1 MKRIVTAK
9 IAENAP
15 LTLDVFKL
23 LLRLPGGD
31 EPARP
36 GQFVNVYLDD
46 GAHLL
51 PRPISVCRQ
60 EGSMLTL
67 VYRAVG
73 EGTRKMAALQPGE
86 TLRVSSPL
94 GNGYALPER
103 GHVLLVGG
111 GVGVPP
117 LLQTAY
123 AAKEKGLH
131 VTVAV
136 GYRDAL
142 FLEQEFRAAAD
153 AFHFA
158 TDDGSAGFHGN
169 AVQLLETLALS
180 EGTVVL
186 ACGPKPMLRTLQRFC
201 MERTLPLQVSL
212 EERMGCGYGACVG
225 CVCKL
230 RQNGAILQKRVCKD
244 GPVFDGSEV
253 IFE

>member
-1 MKRIVTAK
+1 
-9 IAENAP
+9 
-15 LTLDVFKL
+15 
-23 LLRLPGGD
+23 
-31 EPARP
+31 
-36 GQFVNVYLDD
+36 
-46 GAHLL
+46 
-51 PRPISVCRQ
+51 
-60 EGSMLTL
+60 MLTL
-67 VYRAVG
+67 VYRAAG

-169 AVQLLETLALS
+169 AVQLIETLALS
-180 EGTVVL
+180 EGRVVL
-186 ACGPKPMLRTLQRFC
+186 ACGPKPMRARC
-201 MERTLPLQVSL
+201 SASAWNAHCPLQAL
-212 EERMGCGYGACVG
+212 PGGTHG
-225 CVCKL
+225 L
-230 RQNGAILQKRVCKD
+230 RLRRLRGLRVQTSKTEQSCRARLQGWPCI
-244 GPVFDGSEV
+244 DGSEV

>member
-1 MKRIVTAK
+1 MKQVIFEILSNEALTA
-9 IAENAP
+9 
-15 LTLDVFKL
+15 DVYRMVL
-23 LLRLPGGD
+23 GGD
-31 EPARP
+31 TSGITKA
-36 GQFVNVYLDD
+36 GQFVEI
-46 GAHLL
+46 AL
-51 PRPISVCRQ
+51 PGKFLRRPISVNDW
-60 EGSMLTL
+60 EPGKLTIIYK
-67 VYRAVG
+67 VVG
-73 EGTRKMAALQPGE
+73 HGTEQMSALPAGTRLDVLTG
-86 TLRVSSPL
+86 L
-94 GNGYALPER
+94 GNGYDTTLCGDNP
-103 GHVLLVGG
+103 VLVGG

-169 AVQLLETLALS
+169 AVQLIETLALS

-186 ACGPKPMLRTLQRFC
+186 ACGPKPMLRALQRFC